1 MPRDTKEAL
10 RRIEDALLE
19 LEEPEIEEETEEIE
33 EAAEA
38 TEEED
43 FFDLPDPEYDPPQ
56 RSGISCLAAF
66 ALMLMGGILIMLMLF
81 WLKIQ
86 GIVD

>member
-19 LEEPEIEEETEEIE
+19 LEEPEVEEETEEIE
-33 EAAEA
+33 EAEED

-43 FFDLPDPEYDPPQ
+43 FFDLPDPEYIPPQ
-56 RSGISCLAAF
+56 RGISCLAAF

-81 WLKIQ
+81 WLKIK
-86 GIVD
+86 GIIT